1 MIAANYRRFPH
12 ALALQLVLNFGRPI
26 WNTSR
31 PSTRIGRALRQA
43 QAAIVKATPQ
53 IVQWT
58 KTRTPEWFKAQQ
70 RHARVLAQSVRAALV
85 CIVFDLPQ

>member
-1 MIAANYRRFPH
+1 MIAANYRKFPE
-12 ALALQLVLNFGRPI
+12 AMALQLVLVFGRPV
-26 WNTSR
+26 WNTTR
-31 PSTRIGRALRQA
+31 PSTRIGRALRQG

-53 IVQWT
+53 IIQWT

-70 RHARVLAQSVRAALV
+70 RRARVLAVSVRDALM